1 MKHRDKTVIQNNK
14 ILVIIPAYNEERSL
28 PGVIARVRKFP
39 GIDVL
44 VVNDGS
50 QDATSAV
57 AEKAG
62 ANVIN
67 LPFNLGIGGAVQTGY
82 LYAFKKGYD
91 VAVQVDA
98 DGQHNPDDLMKI
110 IDPVLREKADMVL
123 GSRFVETTGYKA
135 SLARKMGILVFSWVV
150 SFITGQT
157 FKDTTSGYR
166 AVNRRV
172 IEFFAENYPTDYPE
186 VEALVL
192 LNRNGFSIKEIPVT
206 MAPREYGE
214 SSITPLKS
222 VYYMIKVLL
231 AVFMNLLRAPKKEA

>member
-1 MKHRDKTVIQNNK
+1 MKYQDNAVTKNKK

-28 PGVIARVRKFP
+28 PGVIAGVRKFP

-50 QDATSAV
+50 RDATSAV
-57 AEKAG
+57 AMKAG
-62 ANVIN
+62 ANVID

-82 LYAFKKGYD
+82 LYAFKNGYA

-98 DGQHNPDDLMKI
+98 DGQHNPEELLKI
-110 IDPVLREKADMVL
+110 ITPVLRGEVDMVL
-123 GSRFVETTGYKA
+123 GSRFVETTSYKA
-135 SLARKMGILVFSWVV
+135 SFARRMGILVFSAVV
-150 SFITGQT
+150 SLITGQT

-172 IEFFAENYPTDYPE
+172 IEFFADNYPTDYPE

-192 LNRNGFSIKEIPVT
+192 LKKNGFTIKEIPVT
-206 MAPREYGE
+206 MAPREHGE
-214 SSITPLKS
+214 SSITPLRS
-222 VYYMIKVLL
+222 IYYMVKVLL
-231 AVFMNLLRAPKKEA
+231 AVFMNLLRAHKKEA